1 MKSSSRVLAVSGL
14 VLGGLALAALIL
26 AVVLSGMNQ
35 PALLAE
41 NTPEGVVQRF
51 FIAIDEGDY
60 LKAYTYVSPPRG
72 VENYYDI
79 WKGPFI
85 NSGERPA
92 FRVSLGQSVHQTL
105 TASVEVIVETFRP
118 GSPFGSN
125 INTNRILF
133 MLDLEDGN
141 WRITSPVDIWWL
153 LY

>member
-1 MKSSSRVLAVSGL
+1 MKSSSRVLAISGL
-14 VLGGLALAALIL
+14 VLGILVILALVL

-35 PALLAE
+35 PDLLAE
-41 NTPEGVVQRF
+41 NTPEGVVQRY

-60 LKAYTYVSPPRG
+60 LKAYSYISPPRG
-72 VENYYDI
+72 AENYYDI
-79 WKGPFI
+79 WKSPII

-92 FRVSLGQSVHQTL
+92 FRVSLGQTIRQPL
-105 TASVEVIVETFRP
+105 TASVEVVVETFRP

-133 MLDLEDGN
+133 ILNLENGN
-141 WRITSPVDIWWL
+141 WRIASPVDIWWL

>member
-14 VLGGLALAALIL
+14 ALGVVVILALVL
-26 AVVLSGMNQ
+26 AVVLSGLAQ
-35 PALLAE
+35 PDLLAE

-60 LKAYTYVSPPRG
+60 LKAYSYISPPR
-72 VENYYDI
+72 VDENFYEM
-79 WKGPFI
+79 WKGPFST
-85 NSGERPA
+85 SGERPA
-92 FRVSLGQSVHQTL
+92 FRVSLGQSTRQTL

-125 INTNRILF
+125 INTNRLMF
-133 MLDLEDGN
+133 MLKLENGN
-141 WRITSPVDIWWL
+141 WRITSPIDVWWL